1 MTHIKGK
8 DMGKIILYTLSTC
21 IWCKKTKA
29 LLKEIGVA
37 FSYEDIDLL
46 EGEDEEKA
54 TNEMDKLAINSSFP
68 IISIDGKLFHAGF
81 DEDIIRKKLDK

>member
-8 DMGKIILYTLSTC
+8 DMGKIMLYTLSTC

-54 TNEMDKLAINSSFP
+54 TKEMDKLAINPSFP
-68 IISIDGKLFHAGF
+68 IIAIDGKLFHAGF
-81 DEDIIRKKLDK
+81 DEGIIRKKLDK